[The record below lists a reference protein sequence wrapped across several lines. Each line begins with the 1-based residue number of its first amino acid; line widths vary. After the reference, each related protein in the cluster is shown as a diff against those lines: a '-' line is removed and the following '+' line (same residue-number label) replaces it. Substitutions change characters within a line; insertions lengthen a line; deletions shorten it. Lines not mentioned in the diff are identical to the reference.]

1 MREFLLLLLA
11 HVLVDFYW
19 QPTSWVADKR
29 EKKYKSRY
37 LYLHVLLVIIVSY
50 ITLHAWKNPLPAI
63 AVGIAHGVIDLVK
76 ISFDKKGSLT
86 WFVVDQVAHLVTIAL
101 TALILTSNIGPG
113 FEILAAW
120 LNTPKTLATLS
131 GALLSLSPISFLVG
145 ILTRPWREELAK
157 LAPEADDNLANA
169 GRWIGMSERLLIFVF
184 VLVNQYSAIGF
195 LIAAK
200 SLLRYNDKAT
210 DAGIPPA
217 YISKKSEYV
226 LVGTLMSYTCAIAIA
241 LAVRILSQKFK

>member
-1 MREFLLLLLA
+1 MTEFLLLLLA

-19 QPTSWVADKR
+19 QPTRWVTDKK

-37 LYLHVLLVIIVSY
+37 LYFHILLVIVVSY
-50 ITLHAWKNPLPAI
+50 IALHQWKNPFPAI
-63 AVGIAHGVIDLVK
+63 VLGIAHGVIDLVK
-76 ISFDKKGSLT
+76 ISFDRKGSLT
-86 WFVVDQVAHLVTIAL
+86 WFIADQAAHLVTIAL
-101 TALILTSNIGPG
+101 TALILTSSILPG
-113 FEILAAW
+113 FESLILW
-120 LNTPKTLATLS
+120 FNKPKTLAMLS
-131 GALLSLSPISFLVG
+131 GAMLAINPVSFLVG
-145 ILTRPWREELAK
+145 ILTKPWREELAR
-157 LAPEADDNLANA
+157 LAPGADDNLANA

-200 SLLRYNDKAT
+200 SLLRYNDKST
-210 DAGIPPA
+210 EGIPAA

-241 LAVRILSQKFK
+241 LAVQMLSQKFK

>member
-1 MREFLLLLLA
+1 MTEFLLLLLA

-19 QPTSWVADKR
+19 QPTSWAADKK

-37 LYLHVLLVIIVSY
+37 LYFHILLVILVSY
-50 ITLHAWKNPLPAI
+50 IALHQWQNPFPAI
-63 AVGIAHGVIDLVK
+63 ALGIAHGIIDLVK

-86 WFVVDQVAHLVTIAL
+86 WFVGDQAAHVATIAL
-101 TALILTSNIGPG
+101 TALILTNNVTPG
-113 FEILAAW
+113 FQIFAAW
-120 LNTPKTLATLS
+120 LNTPRTLATLS
-131 GALLSLSPISFLVG
+131 GALFSLTPISFLVG
-145 ILTRPWREELAK
+145 ILTRPWREELSR
-157 LAPEADDNLANA
+157 LAPEADDNLASA

-200 SLLRYNDKAT
+200 SLLRYNDKTT

-226 LVGTLMSYTCAIAIA
+226 LVGTLMSYTCAIAVA
-241 LAVRILSQKFK
+241 LAVQFLSRKFK